1 MLTNRII
8 RPCVT
13 SVSNYIISLPNV
25 NGVNILPYHH
35 IAVEKYRRLNKNYEL
50 KDKKEFSKEEIDRI
64 KNVFQK
70 HGLNVLVI

>member
-1 MLTNRII
+1 
-8 RPCVT
+8 
-13 SVSNYIISLPNV
+13 
-25 NGVNILPYHH
+25 VNILPYHH